1 MPCDYPHCVGGQNG
15 TQCRDECKE
24 TQAACHG
31 PCQQGRLPCPT
42 PEACER
48 PDVPSPAIPTLL
60 LAIMLV
66 FAVFVVLWVLS

>member
-1 MPCDYPHCVGGQNG
+1 MSCDYPHCVGGQNG

-31 PCQQGRLPCPT
+31 PCHQGQLLCPT
-42 PEACER
+42 PDACER
-48 PDVPSPAIPTLL
+48 PENSKPRIPSFI

-66 FAVFVVLWVLS
+66 LTIFLVLWVLS